1 MYFCLSLPFLKKK
14 YVGFS
19 DRKEVAK
26 AINAENE
33 SWERFQVGF

>member
-1 MYFCLSLPFLKKK
+1 MYFCLSLPLKN
-14 YVGFS
+14 VNGFS

-26 AINAENE
+26 AINAENME